1 MLDFDFWVVLF
12 VLGGKQTFDPLLSLN
27 QEGHLRRIQL
37 KDYGIGALWDAH
49 DGDIILKNLQRR
61 GYAESFDQ
69 KLLRAYNDKTV
80 NFKEELKAEPLHIVF
95 KEDLVVNAGLQ
106 RIAQLI
112 VGEST
117 TSFTHMA
124 SGTGTAGET
133 ADDQALAAENARVS
147 LSTSGY
153 RVSQGVYVKMGGFFP
168 KSTATANVRESGS
181 FDGPSG
187 GVMLYRTLYDDVIG
201 HTQNVTVYT
210 ITQVIA
216 ATSL

>member
-1 MLDFDFWVVLF
+1 M
-12 VLGGKQTFDPLLSLN
+12 SLN
-27 QEGHLRRIQL
+27 QEGRLGRIHL
-37 KDYGIGALWDAH
+37 KDYGLGALWDAR
-49 DGDIILKNLQRR
+49 DGDVIRKNFQKRA
-61 GYAESFDQ
+61 YAKTFDK
-69 KLLRAYNDKTV
+69 KLLRAYNDQTV

-95 KEDLVVNAGLQ
+95 KEDLVVNLGLQ

-168 KSTATANVRESGS
+168 KSTATANVRESGA

-201 HTQNVTVYT
+201 HTQNVTAYT
-210 ITQVIA
+210 LTQVIS

>member
-1 MLDFDFWVVLF
+1 M
-12 VLGGKQTFDPLLSLN
+12 SLN
-27 QEGHLRRIQL
+27 QGCLAEISFQ
-37 KDYGIGALWDAH
+37 DYSLGALWDAR
-49 DGDIILKNLQRR
+49 DGDIILKNFQRR
-61 GYAESFDQ
+61 SYVETFDQ
-69 KLLRAYNDKTV
+69 KLVRAYNDQTV
-80 NFKEELKAEPLHIVF
+80 NFKEELKAEPLHIVL
-95 KEDLVVNAGLQ
+95 KEDLVVNPGLQ

-168 KSTATANVRESGS
+168 KSTATANVRESGA